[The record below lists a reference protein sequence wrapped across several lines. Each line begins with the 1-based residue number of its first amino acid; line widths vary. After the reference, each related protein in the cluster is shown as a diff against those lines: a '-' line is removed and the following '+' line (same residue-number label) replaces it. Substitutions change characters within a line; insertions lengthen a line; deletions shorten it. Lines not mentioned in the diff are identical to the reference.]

1 MSIVPSTVAE
11 WLTGR
16 AIYAQA
22 EDGGLRASWGEV
34 SLESEVLS
42 PIAAAADAAA
52 EADRQLAF
60 LGQPIAEE
68 VIEVEGE
75 MVGLLGTCQR
85 IVCDRAGYA
94 DGPAVLVI
102 GAEEQDAG
110 VTRLTVLRP
119 MGVAA

>member
-1 MSIVPSTVAE
+1 MSLVPSTIAE

-16 AIYAQA
+16 AIYAQS
-22 EDGGLRASWGEV
+22 EDAALRASWGEV

-68 VIEVEGE
+68 VIEIEGE
-75 MVGLLGTCQR
+75 LVGLLGTCQC

-102 GAEEQDAG
+102 GAEEQDGG